1 MRENHP
7 IEGLMLTSMSIIND
21 MVDVNTIIG
30 EPIEIADGMTIIP
43 ISKVSFGFAAGGSE
57 FSEEVIDEYT
67 KKEKEEQIQYKLPF
81 GGGAG
86 AGASIKAV
94 AFLIIQNGTVKL
106 LPIEHTSYIDR
117 LVDYVP
123 DLVEKVNQMFNK
135 NIQAQNEKT
144 EKLIQEIKNNTQK
157 YHSKMKSEQ
166 EFKEKDFETKT
177 SSDFDLKDEVS
188 TDVNEEMNYEIKR
201 QEAESDGEYL

>member
-1 MRENHP
+1 MRESHP
-7 IEGLMLTSMSIIND
+7 IENLMLTAMSSIHD

-30 EPIEIADGMTIIP
+30 EPIESIDGMTIIP

-86 AGASIKAV
+86 AGASINAV

-106 LPIEHTSYIDR
+106 LPIEHTSYVDR
-117 LVDYVP
+117 LIDYVP
-123 DLVEKVNQMFNK
+123 DLVEKVSQMFNK

-144 EKLIQEIKNNTQK
+144 EKIIQEIKNNTQK
-157 YHSKMKSEQ
+157 YQSKLN
-166 EFKEKDFETKT
+166 FKEKDFEIKT
-177 SSDFDLKDEVS
+177 SKDFELKDEVS
-188 TDVNEEMNYEIKR
+188 TDVNEDINYEIKR
-201 QEAESDGEYL
+201 QEAESDGEDL

>member
-7 IEGLMLTSMSIIND
+7 IESLMLTAMSSIHD